1 MADVIAVVSPDEAL
15 TVAVSEGTY
24 VLNTASDLSNP
35 AVIESISNIA
45 DVDVITNGKVN
56 VSILVYKTT
65 TSKWTATTVL
75 DAQDVTG
82 GQY

>member
-1 MADVIAVVSPDEAL
+1 MADTIVVVTPEEAL

-24 VLNTASDLSNP
+24 ALSSSTNLANP
-35 AVIESISNIA
+35 TVVESMSNIA
-45 DVDVITNGKVN
+45 DVDVTTNGTVN
-56 VSILVYKTT
+56 GSVLVYKTT
-65 TSKWTATTVL
+65 TNKWTSTTIL

>member
-1 MADVIAVVSPDEAL
+1 MADTVAIVTPEEAL

-24 VLNTASDLSNP
+24 VLSSGTNLSNP
-35 AVIESISNIA
+35 AVVESMSNIA
-45 DVDVITNGKVN
+45 DVDVTTNGVIN
-56 VSILVYKTT
+56 GSVLVYKTIT
-65 TSKWTATTVL
+65 NKWTSTTIL

>member
-1 MADVIAVVSPDEAL
+1 MTEITAVVTPDEAL

-24 VLNTASDLSNP
+24 VLNTSTNLANP
-35 AVIESISNIA
+35 AVVESVSNIA
-45 DVDVITNGKVN
+45 DVDTTTKINGSV
-56 VSILVYKTT
+56 LVYKTT
-65 TSKWTATTVL
+65 TNKWTSTTIL

>member
-1 MADVIAVVSPDEAL
+1 MADIIAVVEPDEAL

-24 VLNTASDLSNP
+24 VLNTSTNLANP
-35 AVIESISNIA
+35 NVVESISVIG
-45 DVDVITNGKVN
+45 DVDTTTKINGSV
-56 VSILVYKTT
+56 LVYKTT
-65 TSKWTATTVL
+65 TNKWTSTTIL

>member
-1 MADVIAVVSPDEAL
+1 MADTIVVVTPEEAL

-24 VLNTASDLSNP
+24 ALSSSTNLVNP
-35 AVIESISNIA
+35 GVVESISNIG
-45 DVDVITNGKVN
+45 DVDVTTNGTVN
-56 VSILVYKTT
+56 GSVLVYKTT
-65 TSKWTATTVL
+65 TNKWTSTTVL

>member
-1 MADVIAVVSPDEAL
+1 MADIIAVVEPDEAL

-24 VLNTASDLSNP
+24 VLNTSTNLSNP
-35 AVIESISNIA
+35 SIVESLSNVG
-45 DVDVITNGKVN
+45 DVDVTTNGTVN
-56 VSILVYKTT
+56 GSVLVYKTT
-65 TSKWTATTVL
+65 TNKWTSTTIL

>member
-1 MADVIAVVSPDEAL
+1 MADITAVVTPEEAL

-24 VLNTASDLSNP
+24 ALSSTTNLTNP
-35 AVIESISNIA
+35 SIVESLDNVGDI
-45 DVDVITNGKVN
+45 DMTTNGKVN
-56 VSILVYKTT
+56 GSVLVYKTT
-65 TSKWTATTVL
+65 TNKWTSTTIL